1 MFLIILKQKNFMGH
15 LKIKETTKMFDSWE
29 KNSKLWLK
37 KG

>member
-1 MFLIILKQKNFMGH
+1 MFLIILKQKKLYGSF
-15 LKIKETTKMFDSWE
+15 KIKETTKMFDSWE